1 MTYKDKFEV
10 ITGTLW
16 KHEKDRPM
24 KWPTTILDPL
34 DKGEIDIMFVTS
46 GAFFFS
52 STPSDEGLKLTFG
65 RFG

>member
-16 KHEKDRPM
+16 EHEKDRLM

-34 DKGEIDIMFVTS
+34 DKGEIDIIFVTS
-46 GAFFFS
+46 GAFFLLLYPF
-52 STPSDEGLKLTFG
+52 
-65 RFG
+65 R